1 MERLSPSELSILWT
15 LWKKSPLSV
24 RELHDAQGSER
35 AYTTTK
41 TLMDRMAAKGLLE
54 RRSVH
59 GVNVYEPTISR
70 AQGLAGWARFFA
82 DQILGVDHSQVV
94 NMFSES
100 SLYSDEDI
108 EEMRKLLDKEAGKSG
123 TKRR

>member
-24 RELHDAQGSER
+24 RELHDMQGSER

-108 EEMRKLLDKEAGKSG
+108 EEMRKLLDKEADKSG
-123 TKRR
+123 AKPR